1 MSRIKD
7 LQLAPQGEKKISWV
21 RNYMPVLTGLR
32 EEFAASRPFAG
43 LQTAVCCHLE
53 AKTAYLIRVMQ
64 ACGAKVAACASNPLS
79 TQDDVVAALVSGGAD
94 VYAVHGESMEAYEE
108 NIASVL
114 SLGPQ
119 LIIDDG
125 GDVISMLHARFPDL
139 AADVIGASE
148 ETTTGILR
156 LRAMEKQGEL
166 HIPVIAAND
175 AQCKYLFDNRYG
187 TGQSV
192 WDGIN
197 RTTNLI
203 VAGKQV
209 VIAGYGWCGKGTA
222 KRADALGARV
232 IVTEIDPI
240 KAAEAVMDGF
250 ESMTM
255 DEAAPR
261 GDIFVTVTGCED
273 VITGRHFEVM
283 KNGAILANA
292 GHFDCEISV
301 RELQKMAV
309 SHSEVRHNIEGYVMP
324 DGRVLN
330 LLAGGRL
337 VNLASGDGHPAEIMD
352 MSFSVQLL
360 SQKYLLDHKGR
371 LKPGLH
377 RLPHE
382 LDESVAIRKLKDLGG
397 AVDVLTTAQRQ
408 YLYGKEEH

>member
-7 LQLAPQGEKKISWV
+7 IKLAPSGEKKINWV
-21 RNYMPVLTGLR
+21 REYMPVLTGL
-32 EEFAASRPFAG
+32 ETEYAGVRPFAG
-43 LQTAVCCHLE
+43 LEMAVCCHLE

-79 TQDDVVAALVSGGAD
+79 TQDDVVAALVQGGAD
-94 VYAVHGESMEAYEE
+94 VYAVHGETMAEYEQ
-108 NIASVL
+108 NIDAVL
-114 SLGPQ
+114 QLRPQ

-125 GDVISMLHARFPDL
+125 GDVVSTLHSKYPDL
-139 AADVIGASE
+139 ARDIVGASE

-156 LRAMEKQGEL
+156 LKAMEKQGTL
-166 HIPVIAAND
+166 QIPVIAAND
-175 AQCKYLFDNRYG
+175 AECKYLFDNRYG

-222 KRADALGARV
+222 RRADALGARV

-240 KAAEAVMDGF
+240 KAAEAMMDGF

-255 DEAAPR
+255 DDAAPL

-273 VITGRHFEVM
+273 VITSRHFEVM

-301 RELQKMAV
+301 KDLENMAV
-309 SHSEVRHNIEGYVMP
+309 SRQEVRQNIEGYVMP

-352 MSFSVQLL
+352 MSFAVQFL
-360 SQKYLLDHKGR
+360 SQKYLLDHKGT
-371 LKPGLH
+371 LKPGLYK
-377 RLPHE
+377 LPHK
-382 LDESVAIRKLKDLGG
+382 LDESVAIRKLQAMGG
-397 AVDVLTTAQRQ
+397 AVDVLTPAQKE
-408 YLYGKEEH
+408 YLYGKDET

>member
-1 MSRIKD
+1 
-7 LQLAPQGEKKISWV
+7 
-21 RNYMPVLTGLR
+21 
-32 EEFAASRPFAG
+32 
-43 LQTAVCCHLE
+43 
-53 AKTAYLIRVMQ
+53 MQ

-79 TQDDVVAALVSGGAD
+79 TQDDVVAALVQGGAD
-94 VYAVHGESMEAYEE
+94 VFAVHGETVEEYEQ
-108 NIASVL
+108 NIDAVL
-114 SLGPQ
+114 QLKPQ
-119 LIIDDG
+119 LIVDDG
-125 GDVISMLHARFPDL
+125 GDVVSTLHSKFAENVP
-139 AADVIGASE
+139 DVIGASE

-156 LRAMEKQGEL
+156 LKAMEKQGVL
-166 HIPVIAAND
+166 RIPVIAAND
-175 AQCKYLFDNRYG
+175 AQCKFLFDNRYG

-192 WDGIN
+192 WDGID

-209 VIAGYGWCGKGTA
+209 VVAGYGWCVKGTA
-222 KRADALGARV
+222 KRAAGLGARV

-255 DEAAPR
+255 DDAAPR

-273 VITGRHFEVM
+273 VITSRHFEVM

-301 RELQKMAV
+301 TDLEAMAV
-309 SHSEVRHNIEGYVMP
+309 SHQEVRQNIEGYVMP

-352 MSFSVQLL
+352 MSFAVQFL
-360 SQKYLLDHKGR
+360 SQKYLLDHKGE
-371 LKPGLH
+371 LKPGLYN
-377 RLPHE
+377 LPHA
-382 LDESVAIRKLKDLGG
+382 LDESVAVRKLQALGG
-397 AVDVLTTAQRQ
+397 AVDVLTPAQKE
-408 YLYGKEEH
+408 YLYGKAGQA